1 MGLGIQVPFYSLQ
14 FIMEIGKEKD
24 RKTLVMKEDW
34 WEKEDENNETVI
46 LIICRNICCLFVKS
60 TI

>member
-34 WEKEDENNETVI
+34 EGKRRQEK
-46 LIICRNICCLFVKS
+46 RNSDFDYM
-60 TI
+60 